1 MVMVETENLL
11 LKPLSR
17 SFMTAILENKRT
29 DLENE
34 GFEISSEWLELET
47 YNYLDIIRSFLS
59 EDYEPDGFYTWAIIE
74 KTSKKMIGD
83 IGFKGA
89 PNQIGIIDVG
99 YSVVPQFRG
108 KGYATEA
115 LKAIAGWAFSLDNV
129 KRISADC
136 AEGNIASVHVL
147 KNAGFR
153 DMFTEDGQIFW
164 ELKK

>member
-1 MVMVETENLL
+1 MLMVETENLL
-11 LKPLSR
+11 IKPLTR
-17 SFMTAILENKRT
+17 NFMTAILENKKT
-29 DLENE
+29 DLEDE
-34 GFEISSEWLELET
+34 GYEITSEWLELET
-47 YNYLDIIRSFLS
+47 YNYLDIIRSFLP
-59 EDYEPDGFYTWAIIE
+59 ENYKPDGFYTWAVIE
-74 KTSKKMIGD
+74 KASKKMIGD

-99 YSVVPQFRG
+99 YSIVPQFRG

-115 LKAIAGWAFSLDNV
+115 LKAIVAWAFTLENV

-136 AEGNIASVHVL
+136 AETNAPSICVL